1 MQPGTD
7 PGFKPNTQYIQ
18 SEQNPPLVAAQHPQP
33 VILQP
38 QIVYVLKYRPE
49 SQNMRHWSYL
59 AFFIGVVIFF
69 GSMILEDFNGSAIIS
84 MLGESICCLFFG
96 LGFFL
101 DAAFYKGK
109 SEWESS
115 TGQSNSGSTAG
126 MIFDIL
132 FGLIAIGVAI
142 SFVFWFIDF
151 SSL

>member
-1 MQPGTD
+1 MQPGTGPD
-7 PGFKPNTQYIQ
+7 VRPETESLQN
-18 SEQNPPLVAAQHPQP
+18 EQNPPLVVTQYAQP

-49 SQNMRHWSYL
+49 SGNMRHWSYL
-59 AFFIGVVIFF
+59 AFFMGIVIYFGVLMF
-69 GSMILEDFNGSAIIS
+69 GNVNGSNIVFL
-84 MLGESICCLFFG
+84 LGESICCLSFG